1 MERLEDRHNQG
12 AQTAIVEQTDTNN
25 ALSLADMFKRSLERA
40 IARSRD
46 MTHTARSQKLP
57 PAKLVRFLIAAEGG
71 SLAKELHRAGIDA
84 TPAAVSQR
92 RRQISPDVFRKVFLD
107 FTSSSAYGHPE
118 RGYKDCRVLAC
129 DGTAIN
135 MARDPSAPSFV
146 CNNSVPKGYNQL
158 HLSPLFDI
166 YDRTYF
172 DAVIQ
177 PTPQKDEP
185 GALVEMLKR
194 NDFNR
199 KTIIVLDRGY
209 ESYNVMAH
217 LMDTSNVS
225 FVLRVKHN
233 HSAMREIARLPMLE
247 LDCDI
252 AFTISTTQTNED
264 KRNRHIYL
272 PQPKKSKPGST
283 TRHARWDFP
292 SPYNMQLRI
301 VRFQLD
307 NGNFETLATSLP
319 RSFTVDDLKEIY
331 HQRWGIESIFRSLKY
346 SIGLV
351 NLHGKRD
358 DFVEQEIYAALAAFN
373 FTSRI
378 VKEVVVRQPKDGLYA
393 YTVNF
398 KMAVTLCK
406 EFLNNPNITGKEV
419 MQEISR
425 HTVPIRPG
433 RQNERN
439 LRVKG
444 FPGFVYRV
452 AA

>member
-1 MERLEDRHNQG
+1 M
-12 AQTAIVEQTDTNN
+12 
-25 ALSLADMFKRSLERA
+25 
-40 IARSRD
+40 
-46 MTHTARSQKLP
+46 
-57 PAKLVRFLIAAEGG
+57 
-71 SLAKELHRAGIDA
+71 
-84 TPAAVSQR
+84 
-92 RRQISPDVFRKVFLD
+92 
-107 FTSSSAYGHPE
+107 
-118 RGYKDCRVLAC
+118 AC
-129 DGTAIN
+129 DGTAVN
-135 MARDPSAPSFV
+135 MARNPNAPSFV
-146 CNNSVPKGYNQL
+146 CNNSAPKGYNQL

-177 PTPQKDEP
+177 PAPHKDEP
-185 GALVEMLKR
+185 GALVEMVKR

-199 KTIIVLDRGY
+199 RTIIVLDRGY

-217 LMDTSNVS
+217 LMNTPNVY

-283 TRHARWDFP
+283 TRRARWDFP
-292 SPYNMQLRI
+292 SPYTMRLRI

-331 HQRWGIESIFRSLKY
+331 HRRWGIETSFRDLKY
-346 SIGLV
+346 SAGLV

-358 DFVEQEIYAALAAFN
+358 DFVEQEIYAALTAFN

-378 VKEVVVRQPKDGLYA
+378 VQETVVQQPTDGLYA
-393 YTVNF
+393 YAVNF

-406 EFLNNPNITGKEV
+406 EFLNNPNMTGKEV
-419 MQEISR
+419 MQKISR

-433 RQNERN
+433 RQDERN
-439 LRVKG
+439 LRAKG
-444 FPGFVYRV
+444 FGWFTYRI

>member
-1 MERLEDRHNQG
+1 MERFENRHISSTQ
-12 AQTAIVEQTDTNN
+12 AVISEEMI
-25 ALSLADMFKRSLERA
+25 ADNPLPIADLHKRNLERI
-40 IARSRD
+40 IARSAN
-46 MTHTARSQKLP
+46 MGHTARSQKLP
-57 PAKLVRFLIAAEGG
+57 PEKLIKFLIAAEGG
-71 SLAKELHRAGIDA
+71 PLAKELHRAGIDA

-92 RRQISPDVFRKVFLD
+92 RRQIPPAVFRKVFLD
-107 FTSSSAYGHPE
+107 FTSSSLYSQPI
-118 RGYKDCRVLAC
+118 RGYKGYRVLAC

-146 CNNSVPKGYNQL
+146 CNNSAPKGYNQL

-177 PTPQKDEP
+177 PAPRKDEP
-185 GALVEMLKR
+185 GALVEMVKR
-194 NDFNR
+194 NCFNH

-217 LMDTSNVS
+217 LMNTQNVY

-252 AFTISTTQTNED
+252 SFTISTSQTNED

-272 PQPKKSKPGST
+272 PQPKKSKAGST
-283 TRHARWDFP
+283 TRRARWDFP
-292 SPYNMQLRI
+292 SPYAMRLRI

-331 HQRWGIESIFRSLKY
+331 HQRWGIENSFRSLKY
-346 SIGLV
+346 STGLI

-358 DFVEQEIYAALAAFN
+358 DFVAQEIYAALTAFN
-373 FTSRI
+373 LTSRI
-378 VKEVVVRQPKDGLYA
+378 VQEVVVRQPKEGLYA
-393 YTVNF
+393 YAVNF
-398 KMAVTLCK
+398 KMAVTLSK
-406 EFLNNPNITGKEV
+406 EFLNDSAITGETV
-419 MQEISR
+419 MQEIS
-425 HTVPIRPG
+425 HNTIPIRPG
-433 RQNERN
+433 RADQRN

>member
-1 MERLEDRHNQG
+1 MGGKGKLLWLIDRL
-12 AQTAIVEQTDTNN
+12 APA
-25 ALSLADMFKRSLERA
+25 SY
-40 IARSRD
+40 ARFVDVFGGSGTVTLGHPLRRGCAEVYND
-46 MTHTARSQKLP
+46 FNSNLIMANSVNMGHTARSQKLP
-57 PAKLVRFLIAAEGG
+57 PEKLIKFLIAAEGG
-71 SLAKELHRAGIDA
+71 PLAKELHRAGIDA

-92 RRQISPDVFRKVFLD
+92 RRQIPPDVFRKVFLD
-107 FTSSSAYGHPE
+107 FTSSSAYGQPN
-118 RGYKDCRVLAC
+118 RGYKGCRVLAC

-146 CNNSVPKGYNQL
+146 CNNSAPRGYNQL

-177 PTPQKDEP
+177 PAPQKDEP
-185 GALVEMLKR
+185 GALVEMVKR
-194 NDFNR
+194 NRLNR
-199 KTIIVLDRGY
+199 RTIIVLDRGY
-209 ESYNVMAH
+209 EGYNVMAH
-217 LMDTSNVS
+217 LMNTPNVY

-283 TRHARWDFP
+283 TRRARWDFP
-292 SPYNMQLRI
+292 SPY
-301 VRFQLD
+301 
-307 NGNFETLATSLP
+307 TSLP

-331 HQRWGIESIFRSLKY
+331 HQRWGIESSFRSLKY
-346 SIGLV
+346 STGLV

-358 DFVEQEIYAALAAFN
+358 DFVEQEIYAALTAFN

-378 VKEVVVRQPKDGLYA
+378 VQEVVVRQPKDGLYA
-393 YTVNF
+393 YNVNF
-398 KMAVTLCK
+398 KMAVALCK
-406 EFLNNPNITGKEV
+406 EFLNDPAMTGGAV
-419 MQEISR
+419 MREIGR
-425 HTVPIRPG
+425 NTIPIRPG
-433 RQNERN
+433 RQDERN
-439 LRVKG
+439 LRAKG
-444 FPGFVYRV
+444 FGWFTYRI

>member
-1 MERLEDRHNQG
+1 MERFENRHISSTQ
-12 AQTAIVEQTDTNN
+12 AVISEEMI
-25 ALSLADMFKRSLERA
+25 ADNPLPIADLHKRNLERI
-40 IARSRD
+40 IARSAN
-46 MTHTARSQKLP
+46 MGHTARSQKLP
-57 PAKLVRFLIAAEGG
+57 PEKLIKFLIAAEGG
-71 SLAKELHRAGIDA
+71 PLAKELHRAWIDA

-92 RRQISPDVFRKVFLD
+92 RRQIPPAVFRKVFLD
-107 FTSSSAYGHPE
+107 FTSSSLYSQPI
-118 RGYKDCRVLAC
+118 RGYKGYRVLAC

-146 CNNSVPKGYNQL
+146 CNNSAPKGYNQL

-177 PTPQKDEP
+177 PAPRKDEP
-185 GALVEMLKR
+185 GALVEMVKR
-194 NDFNR
+194 NCFNH

-217 LMDTSNVS
+217 LMNTQNVY

-252 AFTISTTQTNED
+252 SFTISTSQTNED

-272 PQPKKSKPGST
+272 PQPKKSKAGST
-283 TRHARWDFP
+283 TRRARWDFP
-292 SPYNMQLRI
+292 SPYAMRLRI

-319 RSFTVDDLKEIY
+319 RSFTIDDLKEIY
-331 HQRWGIESIFRSLKY
+331 HQRWGIEISFRSLKY
-346 SIGLV
+346 NTGLV

-358 DFVEQEIYAALAAFN
+358 DFVRQEIFAALTAFN

-378 VKEVVVRQPKDGLYA
+378 VQEVVARQPKKGLYA
-393 YTVNF
+393 YAVNF

-406 EFLNNPNITGKEV
+406 EFLNDPAMTGEAV
-419 MQEISR
+419 MQEIGR
-425 HTVPIRPG
+425 NTIPIRPG
-433 RQNERN
+433 RQDERN
-439 LRVKG
+439 LRAKG